1 MLQDVE
7 AGRSLEIEG
16 LMNAILELGRLTNT
30 PTPYVGAI
38 YACVK
43 LLDQTLAGSGA
54 RLRAEPAGVEDPV
67 A

>member
-1 MLQDVE
+1 
-7 AGRSLEIEG
+7 
-16 LMNAILELGRLTNT
+16 MNAILELGRLTNT
-30 PTPYVGAI
+30 ATPYVGAI

-43 LLDQTLAGSGA
+43 LLDQALAGSGA